1 MDREKL
7 IDALDAIYVTDG
19 FLRVEE
25 ALSQAAGVDF
35 DSLDDNDR
43 QEGFYVNFTDE
54 QLQKALDLL
63 KKRVYFVYFVEK
75 PGSDFYIGIFS
86 SLQKAMDYLNEK
98 VGLTGETYTTGD
110 VTVVY
115 DVDGTGY
122 RITEWEVNNGKL

>member
-7 IDALDAIYVTDG
+7 IDALEAIYVTDE

-43 QEGFYVNFTDE
+43 QEGFYANFTDE

-63 KKRVYFVYFVEK
+63 KNKVYFVEK